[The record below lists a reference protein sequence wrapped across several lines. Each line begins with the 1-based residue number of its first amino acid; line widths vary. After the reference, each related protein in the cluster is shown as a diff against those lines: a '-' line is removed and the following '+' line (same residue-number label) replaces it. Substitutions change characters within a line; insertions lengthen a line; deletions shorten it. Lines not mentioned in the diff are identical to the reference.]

1 MDDRGASTLSGV
13 EPFALSAAVAVVDDD
28 PKFRTR
34 LAMQL
39 GEAMQAASYPTLD
52 SLAEKLAA
60 GVPMVI
66 VLGPS
71 LMLDGRLDEVSNF
84 VRPRPEVAAIM
95 VVEELSTEILQQAI
109 RSSVSDVITASRDAD
124 QLIDAVRRAA
134 EQLNAVPSR
143 PAASVPASSP
153 VDRARVITVFSTK
166 GGAGKSVVA
175 ANLAVALSRRSEKP
189 VVLLDADLQFGDV
202 AVMLKLTPQHT
213 IVDAV
218 ESIDRLDA
226 QLLQSLLVRH
236 DRSDVLVLPAPL
248 EPAFADQVSGAT
260 MTKIVQILRTF
271 CSFVVIDTPAHFG
284 EVVISLLEES
294 DDILLVAGMDIP
306 NIKNVKIGLQVLRL
320 LDVPV
325 SKLKLVL
332 NRSNAK
338 VKLDIGEVERTLQLK
353 ADALIPSD
361 ILVPQSVNKGVP
373 AIIDAPRSAVA
384 KAIESMAELF
394 LTANDD
400 GKRRRK

>member
-1 MDDRGASTLSGV
+1 MSAS
-13 EPFALSAAVAVVDDD
+13 VAVVDDD

-39 GEAMQAASYPTLD
+39 GEAMQAASFPNID
-52 SLAEKLAA
+52 ALAEKVTSGAPWI
-60 GVPMVI
+60 V

-71 LMLDGRLDEVSNF
+71 FLSDEHLAEISTF
-84 VRPRPEVAAIM
+84 IRPRPEVVAIM
-95 VVEELSTEILQQAI
+95 VVEELTTEVLQRAI
-109 RSSVSDVITASRDAD
+109 RASINDVITLPDGSGP
-124 QLIDAVRRAA
+124 LIDSVRRAA
-134 EQLNAVPSR
+134 EQISATPAR
-143 PAASVPASSP
+143 PVVAEPAQP
-153 VDRARVITVFSTK
+153 EADLGRVITVFSTK

-175 ANLAVALSRRSEKP
+175 ANLAIVLSKRTDKP

-202 AVMLKLTPQHT
+202 AVMLKLSPQHT

-218 ESIDRLDA
+218 EAIDRLDA
-226 QLLQSLLVRH
+226 QLLRSLLVPH
-236 DRSDVLVLPAPL
+236 DRSKLLVLSAPL
-248 EPAFADQVSGAT
+248 EPAFADQVSGPT
-260 MTKIVQILRTF
+260 MTTIIKLLRTF
-271 CSFVVIDTPAHFG
+271 CAYVVIDTPAHFG

-353 ADALIPSD
+353 ADALVPSD

-373 AIIDAPRSAVA
+373 VVIDSPKSAVA
-384 KAIESMAELF
+384 KSIEAMAELF
-394 LTANDD
+394 IDVNE
-400 GKRRRK
+400 GKRRRR

>member
-1 MDDRGASTLSGV
+1 MSAS
-13 EPFALSAAVAVVDDD
+13 VAVVDDD

-39 GEAMQAASYPTLD
+39 GEAMQAASFPSLG
-52 SLAEKLAA
+52 SLAEKVEP
-60 GVPMVI
+60 GSPWVV

-71 LMLDGRLDEVSNF
+71 FLSDARLIEVNNF
-84 VRPRPEVAAIM
+84 VRPRVEIAAIM
-95 VVEELSTEILQQAI
+95 VVDELTTDVLQRAI
-109 RSSVSDVITASRDAD
+109 RANISDVITVPEGGSAP
-124 QLIDAVRRAA
+124 LIDSVRRAA
-134 EQLNAVPSR
+134 EQLNSAPMR
-143 PAASVPASSP
+143 PAAP
-153 VDRARVITVFSTK
+153 VADEPKDDRAKVITVFSTK

-175 ANLAVALSRRSEKP
+175 ANLAIALSKRSDKP

-202 AVMLKLTPQHT
+202 AVMLKLSPQHT

-218 ESIDRLDA
+218 EAIDRLDA
-226 QLLQSLLVRH
+226 QLLRSLLVNH
-236 DRSDVLVLPAPL
+236 DRSSLLVLSAPL

-271 CSFVVIDTPAHFG
+271 CSYVVIDTPAHFG

-353 ADALIPSD
+353 ADALVPSD

-373 AIIDAPRSAVA
+373 VVIDSPKSAVA
-384 KAIESMAELF
+384 RSIEAMADLF
-394 LTANDD
+394 VDVTE
-400 GKRRRK
+400 GKRRRR